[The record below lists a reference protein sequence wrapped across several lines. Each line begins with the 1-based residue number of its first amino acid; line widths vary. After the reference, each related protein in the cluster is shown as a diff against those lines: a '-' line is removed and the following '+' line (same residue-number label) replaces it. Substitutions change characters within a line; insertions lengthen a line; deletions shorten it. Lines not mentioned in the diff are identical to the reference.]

1 MKATTKATQIVLLT
15 SIFCKKNNTVP
26 QNTRTSFAPALFA
39 GSSYNNGCVNKYITN
54 LTNVVTYVSPIT
66 LVRLPDNFLMQTTQ
80 DWCVSVSCRLAYNFH
95 YSDKISI
102 VTVIDVKKVLRSRSL
117 LCRRPPICLSSV
129 VCDVRLKCHLVREP
143 SVDIYGTFYG
153 DRSRGTLRRGLNA
166 RGVTKQRFWTCRR
179 VFGKR
184 CKIRGK

>member
-66 LVRLPDNFLMQTTQ
+66 LERLPDNFLMQTTQ
-80 DWCVSVSCRLAYNFH
+80 DWCVFVSCRLAYNFH

-102 VTVIDVKKVLRSRSL
+102 VTVCKKKFYVHVRYYVVA
-117 LCRRPPICLSSV
+117 RPSVYRLSSV
-129 VCDVRLKCHLVREP
+129 
-143 SVDIYGTFYG
+143 TF
-153 DRSRGTLRRGLNA
+153 D
-166 RGVTKQRFWTCRR
+166 
-179 VFGKR
+179 
-184 CKIRGK
+184 